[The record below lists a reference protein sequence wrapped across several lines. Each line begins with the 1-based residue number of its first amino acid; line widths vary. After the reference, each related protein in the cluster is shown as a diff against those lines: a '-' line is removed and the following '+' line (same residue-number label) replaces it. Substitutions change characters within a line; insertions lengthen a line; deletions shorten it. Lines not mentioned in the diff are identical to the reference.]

1 MYSSIIIGKIIGT
14 YLFIFSL
21 AMLLNKPYYD
31 KVVKEILQKPAFL
44 TFSGFFTLIL
54 GLTIIIFH
62 NIWNQGWEMLI
73 TIIGWIFFIQGI
85 SRLTF
90 PTSVISIGKK
100 LNSKQLTLFYWSSLL
115 IGGYLA
121 YMSFYN

>member
-1 MYSSIIIGKIIGT
+1 MYSSIIIGKIIGA

-21 AMLLNKPYYD
+21 AMLLNKQYYD
-31 KVVKEILQKPAFL
+31 KVVKEILQKPALL

-62 NIWNQGWEMLI
+62 NIWNQGWEMII
-73 TIIGWIFFIQGI
+73 TIIGWLFFIQGI
-85 SRLTF
+85 SRLIF
-90 PTSVISIGKK
+90 PASIISIGKK
-100 LNSKQLTLFYWSSLL
+100 LHSKQLTLFYWTSLL
-115 IGGYLA
+115 IGGYIA